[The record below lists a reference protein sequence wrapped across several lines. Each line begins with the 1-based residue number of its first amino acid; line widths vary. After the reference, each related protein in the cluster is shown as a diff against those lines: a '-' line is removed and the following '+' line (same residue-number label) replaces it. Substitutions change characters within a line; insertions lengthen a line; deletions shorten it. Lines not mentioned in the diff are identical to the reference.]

1 MMKLNLNFY
10 KGEDKYTD
18 GDIEDQILSYIKKYP
33 EDYEKAF
40 EKDKSWPV
48 VYHLSSIR
56 NNVINWYP
64 FNKDASILE
73 VGAGMGAITS
83 ELCKKC
89 KSVTSIE
96 LSKKRATAI
105 LERNKNAKN
114 LEIIVGNFEDIE
126 LEKKFDYVLLNGVL
140 EYGALYIQSEQP
152 YVDFITKIKKYL
164 KKNGKILI
172 AIENRFGIKYWCG
185 ATEDHTNRMFD
196 GLNDYPNNKSIK
208 TFSKKELEELAE
220 TCKMDINFYYM
231 FPDYKFPE
239 LIYTDKSLAKGVFC
253 DYGPYYCDIMT
264 TFIDERKIYNQIYK
278 DSVIPFFAN
287 SYFVELGEKLDDV
300 QVEFV
305 KYNNYRNK
313 KYRFFAYLQ
322 DNKFYKKAMSDE
334 CKNHLECIYKNYT
347 LLKANKVNILS
358 IEKQDDKVYS
368 EICNENS
375 LTCLLDKYVK
385 NNQDEKIIDIYEKLF
400 QYLKM
405 HSGKKV
411 NTKNTIFNKYN
422 IEVGEAEFEYYECG
436 IIDAIPN
443 NIFIKGDKFIL
454 FDQEW
459 IEKNTP
465 IEFVIYR
472 AINEYF
478 KYSKKDNR
486 IVTELYKRFNIKNYI
501 SLFKKLDE
509 SFAREIT
516 KDGNQYFDQYY
527 INYNFIPN
535 VNQRMF
541 DMDVLKA
548 QNNEV
553 RDTNGRLVLENKELT
568 ERLNGIYNS
577 KGYKILNSF
586 YRMKNK
592 FSKKKVSSK

>member
-1 MMKLNLNFY
+1 MMKLNLKFY

-18 GDIEDQILSYIKKYP
+18 GDVEDQILSYIKKYP
-33 EDYEKAF
+33 ENYEKTF
-40 EKDKSWPV
+40 TKDQSWPV

-56 NNVINWYP
+56 SNVINWYP
-64 FNKDASILE
+64 FDKDASILE

-83 ELCKKC
+83 ELCKMC

-105 LERNKNAKN
+105 LERNKDANN
-114 LEIIVGNFEDIE
+114 LEIIVGNFQDIK

-140 EYGALYIQSEQP
+140 EYGALYIESDQP
-152 YVDFITKIKKYL
+152 YVDFINQIKKSL
-164 KKNGKILI
+164 NKNGKILI

-185 ATEDHTNRMFD
+185 ATEDHTNLMFD
-196 GLNDYPNNKSIK
+196 GLNDYPNDKSIK
-208 TFSKKELEELAE
+208 TFSKNELEELAE

-253 DYGPYYCDIMT
+253 DYGPYYSGVMT

-278 DSVIPFFAN
+278 DGVIPFFSN

-305 KYNNYRNK
+305 RYNNYRNK
-313 KYRFFAYLQ
+313 KYRFFTYLR
-322 DNKFYKKAMSDE
+322 DNKFYKKAIADE

-347 LLKANKVNILS
+347 SLKENQINVLP
-358 IEKQDDKVYS
+358 IEKQDDEIYS
-368 EICNENS
+368 EICNEES

-385 NNQDEKIIDIYEKLF
+385 NNQNKKIIDIYERLF
-400 QYLKM
+400 EYLKA
-405 HSGKKV
+405 HSGKKI
-411 NTKNTIFNKYN
+411 NTKNTIFKKYN
-422 IEVGEAEFEYYECG
+422 IEVKKDDFEYYEYG
-436 IIDAIPN
+436 ILDAIPS
-443 NIFIKGDKFIL
+443 NIFMKEDEFLL

-478 KYSKKDNR
+478 KYSKKDNK
-486 IVTELYKRFNIKNYI
+486 IVMELYKRFNIQNHI
-501 SLFKKLDE
+501 SILKKLDE
-509 SFAREIT
+509 SFARKIIEN
-516 KDGNQYFDQYY
+516 GNQYFNQYY
-527 INYNFIPN
+527 INYEFIPN

-541 DMDVLKA
+541 DIDGLKSE
-548 QNNEV
+548 NNGL
-553 RDTNGRLVLENKELT
+553 RSTNDKLILENKELM

-577 KGYKILNSF
+577 KGYQMLNWF
-586 YRMKNK
+586 YRMKHK
-592 FSKKKVSSK
+592 FSKKENSK